1 MGDYRI
7 LVTGTRENSPEIR
20 DLVWQTLDSASF
32 WAAQHHRIIVVHG
45 QCPVGGVDKDA
56 DDWATAR
63 GHQAERHPA
72 RRVGRR
78 FLGPERNT
86 EMVAAGA
93 DVCIGF
99 PGPGSRGTWD
109 CLRKAVDAG
118 IPTSVVPVGGRAGE
132 EVAT

>member
-7 LVTGTRENSPEIR
+7 LITGTRQNGPEIKGQ
-20 DLVWQTLDSASF
+20 VWRTLDSASF
-32 WAAQHHRIIVVHG
+32 WVAQRNRLIVVHG
-45 QCPVGGVDKDA
+45 QCPAGGVDKYA
-56 DDWATAR
+56 EDWAIAR

-72 RRVGRR
+72 DFSKGRQA
-78 FLGPERNT
+78 GPLRNA

-93 DVCIGF
+93 QVCIGF

-109 CLRKAVDAG
+109 CLRRAVDAG
-118 IPTSVVPVGGRAGE
+118 IPTSVVPVGNPAAE